1 MENIHGAIESKKAV
15 LNDIL
20 VRTAFEFI
28 PPFVVSED
36 FSSYF
41 EAHQSSI
48 KSKSLHVESKVID
61 KLNKMLFIL
70 MLVIYYQTLFRKLL

>member
-41 EAHQSSI
+41 EAHHSSI
-48 KSKSLHVESKVID
+48 KSKSLHVESKVVNRI
-61 KLNKMLFIL
+61 
-70 MLVIYYQTLFRKLL
+70 